1 MDRQVFI
8 TEEGDQRLYELRSGT
23 GRDSKEANESEYVVL
38 SLVTTNDGTYMSE
51 IYSILMRSKKPDLE
65 YWNNVFEAARR
76 DNYLVFQDCKE

>member
-1 MDRQVFI
+1 MDRKVFI

-38 SLVTTNDGTYMSE
+38 SLVTTNDGISMSE
-51 IYSILMRSKKPDLE
+51 IYSILMSSKRPDPE

-76 DNYLVFQDCKE
+76 DKYLVFQDCEC